1 MRPRL
6 TLSRAFVM
14 ERTWPFFIDV
24 SVAAALLAGFYAIL
38 WVAKF
43 WFSSAIPEV
52 EIYRSPAHLPL
63 YAFYSVVRI
72 FVAYALSLVF
82 AVAYG
87 YTAAYNKRL
96 ESLLIATLDIL
107 QSIPVL
113 SFLPGVM
120 LAMMSL
126 FPSRQMGIEMG
137 AILLIFTGEVWNMA
151 FSFYTSLK
159 SIPREL
165 MEATA
170 INRFSRWQRLF
181 QLELPFA
188 AIGLVWNSIV
198 SVANGWFFLMVC
210 EMFPVGSRNFRLPGL
225 GSYLQTAA
233 AHGDLMAVTWGLITM
248 VLIVVITDQLLWRPL
263 IAWSDKFKFETVE
276 STDRVT
282 SPVLDALRNSRVV
295 GIINRYTFRPLAER
309 FYMDAAARRT
319 RRKPKPVGGE
329 PKKGSMAIY
338 AVVGIALLIVVGIAA
353 FHALL
358 LLKGMR
364 GADFLRLLAGA
375 GLTLLRVNAAL
386 LIGSLWT
393 IPVGV
398 AIGFNPRLS
407 HIAAADRAD
416 CGVVSGHGAVP
427 ADPGGADA
435 GGDWAGRRVSGAD
448 AAGGA
453 VVHPVQ
459 RDCGG
464 TGDSVGAAGGFAAVS
479 VQGCAALDHGDP
491 AGNFSVS
498 DYGADYGVGR
508 SVERLD
514 CGGIFPAEGA
524 GAVDSGI
531 GRADQHGEHRREL
544 SGVAGGDDDHG
555 ADCCDHQSASVAA
568 AVSPGGDEV
577 PAGVKQRKASGK
589 SVSEKLLAK
598 AFSAVYERAATG

>member
-1 MRPRL
+1 MRPRF
-6 TLSRAFVM
+6 TLSRAFVI
-14 ERTWPFFIDV
+14 ERTWPFFVDV

-38 WVAKF
+38 WIARF

-52 EIYRSPAHLPL
+52 EIYRSPSHLPL

-72 FVAYALSLVF
+72 FVAYALSLLF
-82 AVAYG
+82 AVGYG
-87 YTAAYNKRL
+87 YLAAYNKRL
-96 ESLLIATLDIL
+96 ETLLIAILDIL

-126 FPSRQMGIEMG
+126 FPSRQLGIEFG

-181 QLELPFA
+181 QLELPFG

-233 AHGDLMAVTWGLITM
+233 AHGDLVAVTWGLITM
-248 VLIVVITDQLLWRPL
+248 VVIIVLTDQLLWRPL

-276 STDRVT
+276 SSNRVT
-282 SPVLDALRNSRVV
+282 SPVLDALRSSNVL

-309 FYMDAAARRT
+309 FYADTAARRK
-319 RRKPKPVGGE
+319 RRKPKPANEKTSRVTT
-329 PKKGSMAIY
+329 ALY
-338 AVVGIALLIVVGIAA
+338 FVTAAVLLVVIGDAA

-358 LLKGMR
+358 LLKFIHR
-364 GADFLRLLAGA
+364 NAFLALLAGA
-375 GLTLLRVNAAL
+375 GLTFLRVDAAL

-407 HIAAADRAD
+407 HLLQPVAQIAA
-416 CGVVSGHGAVP
+416 SFP
-427 ADPGGADA
+427 A
-435 GGDWAGRRVSGAD
+435 
-448 AAGGA
+448 
-453 VVHPVQ
+453 
-459 RDCGG
+459 
-464 TGDSVGAAGGFAAVS
+464 T
-479 VQGCAALDHGDP
+479 ALFP
-491 AGNFSVS
+491 LIVIALMRI
-498 DYGADYGVGR
+498 GVGMGFG
-508 SVERLD
+508 SVVLMLLAAQWYILFNVIAGAQAIPSELREVGTLFRF
-514 CGGIFPAEGA
+514 GGLQRWTTVILPGIFPFLITGL
-524 GAVDSGI
+524 I
-531 GRADQHGEHRREL
+531 T
-544 SGVAGGDDDHG
+544 
-555 ADCCDHQSASVAA
+555 
-568 AVSPGGDEV
+568 
-577 PAGVKQRKASGK
+577 ASGGAWNASIVAEYFQVK
-589 SVSEKLLAK
+589 GQTLSTLGLGAQISAASNDANYPVLLA
-598 AFSAVYERAATG
+598 ATMIMALVVVTVNRLVWRPLYHLAETKYRLE

>member
-1 MRPRL
+1 VKPRL
-6 TLSRAFVM
+6 TLSRALLV
-14 ERTWPFFIDV
+14 ERTWPFFIDL

-82 AVAYG
+82 AVGYG
-87 YTAAYNKRL
+87 YLAAYNKRL
-96 ESLLIATLDIL
+96 EALMIAILDIL

-126 FPSRQMGIEMG
+126 FPSRQLGIEFG

-165 MEATA
+165 MEACA

-188 AIGLVWNSIV
+188 AIGLIWNSIV

-233 AHGDLMAVTWGLITM
+233 SNGDFVAVTWGLVTM
-248 VLIVVITDQLLWRPL
+248 VLIIVLADQVLWRPL
-263 IAWSDKFKFETVE
+263 IAWSDKFKFESVE
-276 STDRVT
+276 SSNRVT

-295 GIINRYTFRPLAER
+295 GVINRYTFRPAVER
-309 FYMDAAARRT
+309 LYMDMAQRRAKTKPRSVRQESSRGTTAIYLAAA
-319 RRKPKPVGGE
+319 
-329 PKKGSMAIY
+329 A
-338 AVVGIALLIVVGIAA
+338 AVLVVIGIAA
-353 FHALL
+353 FHAVL
-358 LLKGMR
+358 LLKDIHR
-364 GADFLRLLAGA
+364 HEFLTLLAGA
-375 GLTLLRVNAAL
+375 VLTFARVNAAL

-407 HIAAADRAD
+407 HIAQPVAQIAA
-416 CGVVSGHGAVP
+416 SFP
-427 ADPGGADA
+427 ATALFPLILLAL
-435 GGDWAGRRVSGAD
+435 GRI
-448 AAGGA
+448 
-453 VVHPVQ
+453 
-459 RDCGG
+459 
-464 TGDSVGAAGGFAAVS
+464 
-479 VQGCAALDHGDP
+479 
-491 AGNFSVS
+491 
-498 DYGADYGVGR
+498 GVGLGIG
-508 SVERLD
+508 SVVLMLLAAQWYILFNVIAGAQAIPSDLREVSSLFRFPNFQRWTTVILP
-514 CGGIFPAEGA
+514 GIFPFLITGL
-524 GAVDSGI
+524 I
-531 GRADQHGEHRREL
+531 T
-544 SGVAGGDDDHG
+544 
-555 ADCCDHQSASVAA
+555 
-568 AVSPGGDEV
+568 
-577 PAGVKQRKASGK
+577 ASGGAWNASIVAEYFQLK
-589 SVSEKLLAK
+589 GRPLTTLGLGAQISAASDQGNYPVLLA
-598 AFSAVYERAATG
+598 ATMIMALMVVTINRLVWRPLYHLAETKYRLD